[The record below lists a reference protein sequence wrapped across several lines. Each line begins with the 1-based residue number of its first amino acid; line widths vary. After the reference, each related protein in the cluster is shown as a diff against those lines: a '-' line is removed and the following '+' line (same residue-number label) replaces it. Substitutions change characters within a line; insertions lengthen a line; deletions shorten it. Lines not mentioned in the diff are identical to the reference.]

1 MTLLGHAGA
10 WRRTLAG
17 IDVPTLWL
25 QGADDP
31 LARADHA
38 AALAATR
45 PDWPFEVRA
54 GVGHLLALEDPRWT
68 AERVGRWLAGEPAAQ
83 SSAGETGRG

>member
-1 MTLLGHAGA
+1 LALLGHARS
-10 WRRTLAG
+10 WRRTVARVA
-17 IDVPTLWL
+17 VPTLWL

-31 LARADHA
+31 LARPDQA

-54 GVGHLLALEDPRWT
+54 GVGHLLAIEDPAWT
-68 AERVGRWLAGEPAAQ
+68 EAQLDGWLATSP
-83 SSAGETGRG
+83 